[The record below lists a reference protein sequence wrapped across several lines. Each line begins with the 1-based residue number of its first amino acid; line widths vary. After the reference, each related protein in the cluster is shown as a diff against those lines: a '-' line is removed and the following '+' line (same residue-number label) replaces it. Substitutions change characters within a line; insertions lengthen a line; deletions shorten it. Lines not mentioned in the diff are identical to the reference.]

1 MVGTKTQDVKS
12 DKETIIDMEPVNKE
26 QKKTGF
32 KNFNFIF
39 FVSSLFVVII
49 ITLWLIFY
57 YLPNFYQLKNN
68 KIDDLVYRIGKL
80 ESLEKKS
87 DNTEI
92 KKLNLVIESLRNQI
106 KEIDIDLIKSSL
118 KEIEILKEE
127 ISLINNEIQK
137 NPEQDKIEKLTSQI
151 IDHSSDIQINEQNL
165 SAIKNIKKVETPFS
179 SEEILLKKAKVIVE
193 KLLERKDFA
202 SSTKE
207 EFYETELDTFQN
219 LKNYLAGFLKLRQF
233 SDNSSPRALITR
245 AELELENR
253 NLKKF
258 LDLIKQLP
266 DNWKKPVNSFI
277 IEAENS
283 LNLMNNEGK

>member
-127 ISLINNEIQK
+127 ISLINNEI
-137 NPEQDKIEKLTSQI
+137 
-151 IDHSSDIQINEQNL
+151 
-165 SAIKNIKKVETPFS
+165 
-179 SEEILLKKAKVIVE
+179 LLKKAKVIVE